1 MNQRRGGRRSQQ
13 HGLGAPARVKQ
24 AVGEDVA
31 ALGIGDELDF
41 VDRQELDA
49 AVERH
54 GFDRAYPIGRVGGRD
69 LLLAGDQRD
78 MALAA
83 RLDDAIVDFA
93 RQQPERQA
101 DHARGVAEHPLDGE
115 VGLAGIG
122 RPENGDE
129 PRRAPGESQVVH
141 DADVLRS
148 KSPTAREPADVGSGL
163 ANAPV
168 A

>member
-1 MNQRRGGRRSQQ
+1 MNERRGRRRSHQ

-31 ALGIGDELDF
+31 ALGVGDELDL
-41 VDRQELDA
+41 VDRQKLDA

-54 GFDRAYPIGRVGGRD
+54 RFDRAHPVGGLGGRD

-101 DHARGVAEHPLDGE
+101 DHARGVAEHPVDGE

-129 PRRAPGESQVVH
+129 PGRAPGEGQVVH
-141 DADVLRS
+141 DADVPRS

-163 ANAPV
+163 ANEPV